1 LSNKKLTNAELGQI
15 VETQKETLGLIQMR
29 ISQLADQLSLIQSN
43 IDRFK
48 VDVARDVK
56 FLADRI
62 NT

>member
-1 LSNKKLTNAELGQI
+1 MSNKKLTNAELGQI